1 MNRLEGKRALVTGG
15 ASAVGS
21 AVVRALVD
29 QGAMVVAVDTT
40 DERIEQAVES
50 LGLED
55 SDAVV
60 TRGLDAPDFL
70 SWWDLANFVISY
82 YQELDVFV
90 HITECKC
97 AKPALGLGIQ
107 ELREAQA
114 TSTES
119 FLLAINRLEKGLIE
133 SGKETEEGAVVIA
146 ISLPP
151 EGEDTWA
158 LPFAATRASVVEM
171 VKVMAREFE
180 SQGRNIRVSAIHPGD
195 LAEPERA
202 SCVAAS
208 VLDLITAEGRESNG
222 QELILETSTRSQ
234 SERSIS

>member
-15 ASAVGS
+15 ASEVGA
-21 AVVRALVD
+21 AVVRALVE

-50 LGLED
+50 LGIED
-55 SDAVV
+55 SEAVV
-60 TRGLDAPDFL
+60 TRGLDATDL
-70 SWWDLANFVISY
+70 VSWWDLANFVIAY

-90 HITECKC
+90 HIAECKC
-97 AKPALGLGIQ
+97 AKPALGLGIH

-114 TSTES
+114 TSAES
-119 FLLAINRLEKGLIE
+119 FLMAITRLEEGLIE
-133 SGKETEEGAVVIA
+133 SGKETEDGAVVIA

-151 EGEDTWA
+151 EDEDSRA

-180 SQGRNIRVSAIHPGD
+180 SQGLNIRVSAIHPGD
-195 LAEPERA
+195 LAAAERA
-202 SCVAAS
+202 RCVAAS
-208 VLDLITAEGRESNG
+208 VLDLITAEGHESNG